1 MGVGSSYFGNS
12 QNAIKMDSD
21 KKQLDE
27 NENEDKLIFEK
38 KLAQFIPP
46 KVKFKG
52 NFSQRSLIIKR
63 DFSPRYISNL
73 TLFQNN
79 ILITI
84 DSELQIYNK
93 ILKLI
98 FSNKFGKNKDD
109 ILSLNPINNETIS
122 IACLYEVYIV
132 NFYQRNNT
140 ITYEIIQKINDSNLY
155 EVNKS
160 LNNGYLILGGSD
172 KKYSFY
178 TKEKNNEQIN
188 ANNKYVLVNQISIGH
203 YLDYEY
209 YPVVIDLNN
218 GRILS
223 NSSYDSNIKIIE
235 YYPKQRIIKS
245 IDDYMLFNARL
256 ISGKYVLLMGLDYP
270 KYYSWLMDTETFEFV
285 KKWETP
291 DDDLIE
297 CVLGENLFLYSSSVR
312 LAIDELNIEDGEF
325 IRKTKYK
332 FNLEKNEKFETITFL
347 NRNTFIAINSK
358 TQLRIYYCK

>member
-1 MGVGSSYFGNS
+1 M
-12 QNAIKMDSD
+12 
-21 KKQLDE
+21 
-27 NENEDKLIFEK
+27 
-38 KLAQFIPP
+38 
-46 KVKFKG
+46 
-52 NFSQRSLIIKR
+52 
-63 DFSPRYISNL
+63 

-109 ILSLNPINNETIS
+109 ILSLNPVNNETIS
-122 IACLYEVYIV
+122 IECLYEVYIV
-132 NFYQRNNT
+132 NFYQGKNK
-140 ITYEIIQKINDSNLY
+140 ITYEIIQNINGSHLY

-160 LNNGYLILGGSD
+160 LNNEYLILGGSY

-178 TKEKNNEQIN
+178 TKENNNGQLN
-188 ANNKYVLVNQISIGH
+188 ANNKYILVNQISKDH

-209 YPVVIDLNN
+209 YQVVIDLDN

-223 NSSYDSNIKIIE
+223 YSSYENNIKIIE
-235 YYPKQRIIKS
+235 YYPKPRIIKN
-245 IDDYMLFNARL
+245 IDDYMIFNARL
-256 ISGKYVLLMGLDYP
+256 ISDKYVLLMGLDYP
-270 KYYSWLMDTETFEFV
+270 KYYSWLMEWNIWIF

-297 CVLGENLFLYSSSVR
+297 CVLGENLFLYSLSDR
-312 LAIDELNIEDGEF
+312 LAIDGLTIKDGEF
-325 IRKTKYK
+325 IRKNKYK
-332 FNLEKNEKFETITFL
+332 FILGKNEKYEVITFL
-347 NRNTFIAINSK
+347 NENIFIAINPK

>member
-1 MGVGSSYFGNS
+1 MGVGSSYLGNS
-12 QNAIKMDSD
+12 QNAIKMNLD
-21 KKQLDE
+21 KKQLNE

-188 ANNKYVLVNQISIGH
+188 ANNKYVMVNQISIGH

-245 IDDYMLFNARL
+245 IDDYMLFNASL

-325 IRKTKYK
+325 IRKTKYQ

>member
-1 MGVGSSYFGNS
+1 MGAGSSFIGNS
-12 QNAIKMDSD
+12 QNAITMNSD

-140 ITYEIIQKINDSNLY
+140 ITYEIIQNIRDSNLY

-188 ANNKYVLVNQISIGH
+188 ANNKYVMVNQISIGH

-297 CVLGENLFLYSSSVR
+297 CVLSENLFLYSSSVR

>member
-1 MGVGSSYFGNS
+1 MGAGSSFIGNS
-12 QNAIKMDSD
+12 QNAITMNSD

-188 ANNKYVLVNQISIGH
+188 ANNKYIMVNQISIGH

-245 IDDYMLFNARL
+245 IDDYMLFNASL

-270 KYYSWLMDTETFEFV
+270 KYYSWLMDTETFEFL

>member
-1 MGVGSSYFGNS
+1 MGAGGFGNNKVDS
-12 QNAIKMDSD
+12 EMNSD
-21 KKQLDE
+21 KKTL
-27 NENEDKLIFEK
+27 NENEDKPIFEK

-46 KVKFKG
+46 KVAFKG
-52 NFSQRSLIIKR
+52 DFSQRSLIIKKE
-63 DFSPRYISNL
+63 FSPRYISNL
-73 TLFQNN
+73 TLFQHN

-93 ILKLI
+93 IFKLI
-98 FSNKFGKNKDD
+98 FTNKFGKNKDD
-109 ILSLNPINNETIS
+109 ILSLNPINEETIS

-132 NFYQRNNT
+132 NFYQRNNK
-140 ITYEIIQKINDSNLY
+140 ITYEIIQNINDSNLY
-155 EVNKS
+155 EVNKL

-178 TKEKNNEQIN
+178 KKEKNNEPIN
-188 ANNKYVLVNQISIGH
+188 ANNKYILLNQILIGH

-209 YPVVIDLNN
+209 YPAVIDLNN

-223 NSSYDSNIKIIE
+223 SSSYDNNIKIIE
-235 YYPKQRIIKS
+235 YYPEQRIIKN

-297 CVLGENLFLYSSSVR
+297 CVLGENLFLYSSSDR
-312 LAIDELNIEDGEF
+312 LAIDELTVEDGEF
-325 IRKTKYK
+325 IRKTKHK
-332 FNLEKNEKFETITFL
+332 FNLEKNEKFEAITFL
-347 NRNTFIAINSK
+347 NENKFIAINSK
-358 TQLRIYYCK
+358 TQLNRLNYN